1 MMKKQIFKHSLILWL
16 LLCLLGAPLG
26 SILAHEMRNAAL
38 ILSETDVHALGG
50 TSVAGELSL
59 EHGDRTA
66 TVTLTQADYQAIF
79 NAADAKLGV
88 GMTFRNSEMLIV
100 PSATITQAMQNYSNF
115 QDGEYFKRYC
125 ADYDA
130 ISALDYCPA
139 GDPADWP
146 GKSLDIRNQLRDA
159 LKGYAV
165 LLTSPAHL
173 TITVAGQPMAIQ
185 DAGRQGMLATL
196 RELAYDHLIFGNE
209 FLIDATDT
217 RYGAAQI
224 PDAETV
230 IYQELAELEQALQ
243 QFNLAMDVASY
254 AFSTPLAGAIREGG
268 IGEDHGG
275 DYFTALEFEVFGVAS
290 SRTVATLLAM
300 AERRLKLGQESQA
313 LDLYNQAYMV
323 QYFHAQALAQMARQT
338 GADYLINGSWEIYN
352 NMAETRNAAQKVV
365 SGVDVFGFPSD
376 YAPLQSYAE
385 LREMVVG
392 PAGNTGLLG
401 VARDLEIQSRTAQR
415 DYDEDQDAV
424 AAELDSLIAEY
435 DDALF
440 ELCGEDPERP
450 GSGEPSLTTCEGGL
464 VEQNWSDIFAAD
476 KRAGLAVRRAANI
489 IEQIKIEQERAGK
502 VIQVTFSTGEKMAAY
517 ELSIGALEA
526 VKFTGSSVASSET
539 QLQAGIETG
548 VKIYERAEI
557 GVDTEVTN
565 WTTGGVKF
573 TALAGIE
580 HSTEAKLGFLQ
591 TLAWTSQMG
600 VEFDNSALPIAEI
613 NGAKA
618 LREAEA
624 AATIEG
630 ANSAATVK
638 NLLLQQSE
646 LLIETEIAVEELN
659 KLMAEHNQL
668 STRRTRLLNRRGVAV
683 SGAIQANAQRNGPA
697 YRVMADALTVQ
708 ADEAFALA
716 AQFAYLAAKA
726 VEYEM
731 VSPYPAIGDI
741 FTARSANDVYA
752 FMNALHVY
760 YQAPVIENNPYPYT
774 LSIAK
779 DLLGLTDQNI
789 DPTGLL
795 TPGERAEIRY
805 AGFQQFLW
813 EQVDV
818 DGNLEFRFTTSLD
831 LRRSATQYMFS
842 PNIWGNRIAGVGSP
856 LPASQGVG
864 VNIRTRQVT
873 DVGVPEVRLTHG
885 GQASYRNPTGAVVH
899 FDPGPAMPVGYT
911 LPDGLNPVNISVVMR
926 PGVNGANVTRYDGLK
941 NLSVAASEWTLRI
954 PYNSKGE
961 LNYALMEDIEVL
973 VDSTGRAI
981 QGRQLQAQRDSQ
993 RLQAGLDLEPVIE
1006 EVSPVAAVRTAAQLL
1021 PAPSALRAMDAISD
1035 TYHGSVLITAPMEIG
1050 VQVLDITLVESDGVL
1065 TGAVDSEASPLYST
1079 PAALRGRKDGDA
1091 FVLASDVITSVI
1103 GGRSV
1108 QQSFRL
1114 EGAFSHHDHVIE
1126 ATYTGVIT
1134 NYIATPIVVAGQ
1146 FGGRRLVGGNAL
1158 NVQATPWSVPVGHTA
1173 AVTTTLFFSN
1183 YPVSETTYFTLTSD
1197 LGTFSPSVVALVDG
1211 VAATTFTAGAAA
1223 GNGVITAANGLI
1235 TGSTMIEVVA
1245 LDTPVKLV
1253 VEATPAVIFVN
1264 ESAFITVTLRNVL
1277 DQVVSVSDRI
1287 TLTSN
1292 LGAVTPLS
1300 GNAVNGVMA
1309 ATFTAGSVPGVVS
1322 ITATNGALVGLAHIE
1337 IHGAAEK
1344 YIYLPLVQRSTATP

>member
-1 MMKKQIFKHSLILWL
+1 MKKQILKHSLILWL

-50 TSVAGELSL
+50 ESSTGDLSL
-59 EHGDRTA
+59 EHSDRTA
-66 TVTLTQADYQAIF
+66 TVVLTQADYQAIF
-79 NAADAKLGV
+79 NDADAKLGV

-159 LKGYAV
+159 LKGYSV

-185 DAGRQGMLATL
+185 EAGRQGMLAAL

-217 RYGAAQI
+217 RYGSAQI

-243 QFNLAMDVASY
+243 QFNLAMDIASY

-275 DYFTALEFEVFGVAS
+275 DHFTALEFEVFGVAS
-290 SRTVATLLAM
+290 SRTVAALMAM
-300 AERRLKLGQESQA
+300 AERRQKLGQESQA

-338 GADYLINGSWEIYN
+338 GADYLTNGSWEIYN

-392 PAGNTGLLG
+392 PTGNTGLLG

-415 DYDEDQDAV
+415 EYDEDQDAI

-476 KRAGLAVRRAANI
+476 MRAGLAVRRAANI

-502 VIQVTFSTGEKMAAY
+502 VISVTFSTGEQMNAY
-517 ELSIGALEA
+517 ELGIGALQA
-526 VKFTGSSVASSET
+526 VKFTGSSMVSAET
-539 QLQAGIETG
+539 QAYTGAETTS
-548 VKIYERAEI
+548 KAYAKAEI
-557 GVDTEVTN
+557 GVNSELTN
-565 WTTGGVKF
+565 WGTFGAKF
-573 TALAGIE
+573 EVLAGVE
-580 HSTEAKLGFLQ
+580 TAVKAKAGLLQ
-591 TLAWTSQMG
+591 TFSWASQIG
-600 VEFDNSALPIAEI
+600 VEFDESALPIAGI
-613 NGAKA
+613 TGAKA

-624 AATIEG
+624 NATIEG
-630 ANSAATVK
+630 ANSAATIK

-646 LLIETEIAVEELN
+646 LLIETDIAVEELN

-668 STRRTRLLNRRGVAV
+668 SAKRTRLLNQRGVAV

-752 FMNALHVY
+752 FMNALHIY

-795 TPGERAEIRY
+795 TPEERAEIRY
-805 AGFQQFLW
+805 AGFQQFLR

-842 PNIWGNRIAGVGSP
+842 PNIWGNRISGVGSP

-885 GQASYRNPTGAVVH
+885 GQASYRNPTGNVVY

-926 PGVNGANVTRYDGLK
+926 PGINGANVTHYDGLK
-941 NLSVAASEWTLRI
+941 NLSVAASEWILRI
-954 PYNSKGE
+954 PYSSKGE

-973 VDSTGRAI
+973 IDSTGRAL
-981 QGRQLQAQRDSQ
+981 QGRQLQARRDSQ
-993 RLQAGLDLEPVIE
+993 RLQAGLDLEPMLE
-1006 EVSPVAAVRTAAQLL
+1006 ETKPAAAVRTATQLL
-1021 PAPSALRAMDAISD
+1021 PASSTLRAMAAISD
-1035 TYHGSVLITAPMEIG
+1035 TYRGSVLITAPMEIG
-1050 VQVLDITLVESDGVL
+1050 VQVLDITLVESDGTL
-1065 TGAVDSEASPLYST
+1065 SGAVDSQASPLYSA
-1079 PAALRGRKDGDA
+1079 PVALHGHKDGDA
-1091 FVLASDVITSVI
+1091 FVLASDTITAAI
-1103 GGRSV
+1103 GGRQV

-1114 EGAFSHHDHVIE
+1114 EGTFGYHDNVIE
-1126 ATYTGVIT
+1126 AAYTGVIT
-1134 NYIATPIVVAGQ
+1134 NYIATPIVVEGQ
-1146 FGGRRLVGGNAL
+1146 FSGRRLVGGNAL
-1158 NVQATPWSVPVGHTA
+1158 SVQATPWSVPAGHTA
-1173 AVTTTLFFSN
+1173 AVTTTLLFSN

-1197 LGTFSPSVVALVDG
+1197 LGTFSPYVVELVDG
-1211 VAATTFTAGAAA
+1211 VATTTFTAGATAA
-1223 GNGVITAANGLI
+1223 NGVITAANGLI
-1235 TGSTMIEVVA
+1235 TNTTMIEVVA
-1245 LDTPVKLV
+1245 LDTPVKLAV
-1253 VEATPAVIFVN
+1253 AVTPTVISVN
-1264 ESAFITVTLRNVL
+1264 ESAFITITLRNAL
-1277 DQVVSVSDRI
+1277 DQVVNVSDRI

-1292 LGAVTPLS
+1292 LGVITPSS
-1300 GNAVNGVMA
+1300 GNAANGVLV
-1309 ATFTAGSVPGVVS
+1309 ATFTAGDVSGSVS
-1322 ITATNGALVGLAHIE
+1322 ITATNDALVGLATIE
-1337 IHGAAEK
+1337 IQGTADK
-1344 YIYLPLVQRSTATP
+1344 FIYLPLVQRSSATP